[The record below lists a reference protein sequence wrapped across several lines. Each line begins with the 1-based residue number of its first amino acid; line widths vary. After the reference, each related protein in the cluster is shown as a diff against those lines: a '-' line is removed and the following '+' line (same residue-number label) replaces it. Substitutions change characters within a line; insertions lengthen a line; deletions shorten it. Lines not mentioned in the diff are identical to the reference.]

1 MYNKGGKVIASG
13 GFGCVFSP
21 ALKCQGATKREKN
34 KISKL
39 MTESHAQQ
47 EYKEIDNI
55 KQKLDVI
62 PDYTNYFLLSDI
74 TICRP
79 AKLTETD
86 LQYFSKTC
94 TALPKNNIKKDNIN
108 SSLDKMMALNIPNGG
123 LPVDDYI
130 YSNISFTKILVLHI
144 SLVKLLK
151 KGITPMNKKNIY
163 HCDIKYSNVLVDT
176 TSRLKTR
183 LIDWGLS
190 TEYVPF
196 QNQLFPNTWRNRP
209 LQFNVPFSV
218 IIFSDA
224 FIEKYTK
231 YLDDGNS
238 LDKNKLR
245 PFVVDYIHFW
255 MKERGAGHY
264 KYINQIM
271 TTLFKH
277 SLTTITEGSKPQFIE
292 TQITMPYIVDYI
304 INILVHFTKFK
315 PDGSL
320 NLRDYLDNVFIKIV
334 DIWGFITVYY
344 PIIELL
350 SDNYENLTKQEMK
363 IFNQIQS
370 IMVKYLYSPRHE
382 PINIT
387 SLISDLKILGDLLN
401 IKITRKNKKK
411 SSTISSSTISSSKTR
426 KHFSHSLAAGIYR
439 KTRKN
444 GILFKRKNK
453 KQTKNKLFFLSIK

>member
-39 MTESHAQQ
+39 MTERHALQ
-47 EYKEIDNI
+47 EYEEIDNI

-62 PDYTNYFLLSDI
+62 PDYTDYFLLSDI

-79 AKLTETD
+79 APLTETD
-86 LQYFSKTC
+86 LQQFSKTC
-94 TALPKNNIKKDNIN
+94 TALPKNNIKKNNIN

-130 YSNISFTKILVLHI
+130 YDNGSFTKILDVHI
-144 SLVKLLK
+144 TLVKLFK
-151 KGITPMNKKNIY
+151 KGIIPMNKKNIY
-163 HCDIKYSNVLVDT
+163 HCDIKDSNVLVDT
-176 TSRLKTR
+176 TVGMKTR

-190 TEYVPF
+190 TEYIPF
-196 QNQLFPNTWRNRP
+196 RNQQFPSTWRNRP

-231 YLDDGNS
+231 YLADGNS
-238 LDKNKLR
+238 PDERQLR

-277 SLTTITEGSKPQFIE
+277 SLTTVSESSEPQFIE

-304 INILVHFTKFK
+304 IDVLVHFTKFK

-334 DIWGFITVYY
+334 DIWGFITIYY

-363 IFNQIQS
+363 IFNQIQF
-370 IMVKYLYSPRHE
+370 IMVEYLYSPRYK
-382 PINIT
+382 PINMN
-387 SLISDLKILGDLLN
+387 SLMSDLKILGNLLN
-401 IKITRKNKKK
+401 IKLPGKKK
-411 SSTISSSTISSSKTR
+411 TPSSITSSSKTR
-426 KHFSHSLAAGIYR
+426 KQGSHSLAAGIH
-439 KTRKN
+439 KKSRKN
-444 GILFKRKNK
+444 SILFKRKHK
-453 KQTKNKLFFLSIK
+453 KQIGNKLFFLSIK